1 MAIKG
6 KIVQVL
12 ISGKLDLSQSGLTET
27 PLYTFE
33 LTQFEED
40 ILSAS

>member
-1 MAIKG
+1 MTIKG

-12 ISGKLDLSQSGLTET
+12 ISGKLDLSQSDLTEI
-27 PLYTFE
+27 PKYFSE
-33 LTQFEED
+33 LTHLAED

>member
-1 MAIKG
+1 MTIKG

-12 ISGKLDLSQSGLTET
+12 ISGKLDLPQSGLTET

-33 LTQFEED
+33 LTQLKKD